1 MKMSEKTDEKS
12 GRRSSL
18 KNIKWLAHN
27 LGISRNTIHQW
38 VLEGH
43 VPYINLGVDGGRR
56 IIRFC
61 PEAIEAWLQERS
73 YQSSKDDPNQAN
85 LKEALDAD
93 KQNPE

>member
-1 MKMSEKTDEKS
+1 M
-12 GRRSSL
+12 
-18 KNIKWLAHN
+18 KNIKWLAHH

-56 IIRFC
+56 IIRFA

-73 YQSSKDDPNQAN
+73 CQSAKDDPNREN
-85 LKEALDAD
+85 LKEDLESD
-93 KQNPE
+93 KQDRE